1 MVMYDDDDPIGA
13 NTISRPNT
21 SGRNAPP
28 PPVAYAPPPDT
39 MGDAPGRLRDCD
51 RDKGNQKLL
60 QVMEI

>member
-13 NTISRPNT
+13 KTISRPNT

-39 MGDAPGRLRDCD
+39 MGDAPGM
-51 RDKGNQKLL
+51 LL
-60 QVMEI
+60 HDY